1 MTKYTVKQA
10 AELLNLQQKQLF
22 GFLRRYN
29 FISGT
34 TASLEFVLA
43 GYFEQHTKD
52 IYVGHGYI
60 RRDQVLITEKGI
72 KWLEKVIKLL
82 TINYY
87 SK

>member
-1 MTKYTVKQA
+1 MKKYTVKQA
-10 AELLNLQQKQLF
+10 AERLSMQQKQLF

-34 TASLEFVLA
+34 TAAIEFVLA
-43 GYFEQHTKD
+43 GYFEQHTND
-52 IYVGHGYI
+52 IYVGHRYI

-72 KWLEKVIKLL
+72 KWLERVIKLL